1 MAWEAGGYIKPGN
14 RQSGEFWWE
23 SREAHTSKGQFLE
36 GEIVQNQY
44 VNNLSLEMKGGRGA
58 VRESNK
64 EHKGTGIWCH

>member
-1 MAWEAGGYIKPGN
+1 MGSPVRKLWI
-14 RQSGEFWWE
+14 S
-23 SREAHTSKGQFLE
+23 SKGQFLE